1 MLHTLVLLRDAVRI
15 ITEQKKMGEILE
27 DFIQAIILFTTLPLD
42 IVFDFYILCSERL
55 QSLNASAFSLGFGF
69 VRFFSSQHMDWEVQ
83 MWLVT
88 QLKIYYPPI

>member
-1 MLHTLVLLRDAVRI
+1 MLHILVLLRDAVRI

-42 IVFDFYILCSERL
+42 ILFDVYILCSERL
-55 QSLNASAFSLGFGF
+55 QSLNASAFSSGFGF